1 MAKKHKPVPDRGDET
16 WGAVMTKPGLVLGT
30 VSYMS
35 PEQARGSE
43 VDERTDVWSLGVVLY
58 ELITGKPPFVG
69 VSPADVA
76 AAIIEVEPDP
86 IDSES
91 TDAPKRLSQIV
102 MRALAKEVD
111 GRYRSIAEMLDDLKN
126 VRNEIRS
133 NEPAPRSVAILP
145 FVNITG
151 DPRVSFFEFALAD
164 AVTTELANTGYLMV
178 RPSSAVAK
186 YVGRKVD
193 PIAIGN
199 ELNVD
204 AILAANFLVTET
216 RIRVTAQLI
225 DVPNK
230 KVLWGEQIDSEGNDI
245 LALQDTIT
253 HHIVEGLQCELET
266 TDECILLPA
275 TSNSM
280 AYVEYLRGRDQLRRY
295 MFHTVA
301 NENVEIAMQ
310 HFTRAIDLDPNFA
323 LAHSALATC
332 YLQRVL
338 KIFGSRQDLEN
349 AAKEFDRALEL
360 EPRLTDAR
368 AYRAFIMRLQGE
380 AQRSRDEMAKLRRDS
395 PNYFEVQYL
404 SAACYRFDGDYE
416 RAFACYEEMLRID
429 PTAQVSVHYC
439 RARIFW
445 YRGRYDLSFDELS
458 KARSIEPNH
467 PIVRFFHAIVTF
479 RSGEPAIAVEQIKR
493 IFATYPCEGFRPYL
507 AICLSALG
515 DFDAAR
521 RELTE
526 ESEKIAEV
534 DPDVAYWVATAHLMA
549 GRKDEAL
556 KWLEQSIFLGNHNRS
571 AFETDKIWMPM
582 HGDSRYD
589 RLLSGLKYSYN

>member
-1 MAKKHKPVPDRGDET
+1 
-16 WGAVMTKPGLVLGT
+16 
-30 VSYMS
+30 
-35 PEQARGSE
+35 
-43 VDERTDVWSLGVVLY
+43 
-58 ELITGKPPFVG
+58 
-69 VSPADVA
+69 
-76 AAIIEVEPDP
+76 
-86 IDSES
+86 
-91 TDAPKRLSQIV
+91 
-102 MRALAKEVD
+102 
-111 GRYRSIAEMLDDLKN
+111 
-126 VRNEIRS
+126 
-133 NEPAPRSVAILP
+133 
-145 FVNITG
+145 
-151 DPRVSFFEFALAD
+151 VSFFEFALAD

-204 AILAANFLVTET
+204 AILAANFLVTGK

-230 KVLWGEQIDSEGNDI
+230 KVLWGEQIDSEGSDI

-253 HHIVEGLQCELET
+253 HRIVEGLQCELET
-266 TDECILLPA
+266 TGDECVLLPA
-275 TSNSM
+275 TSNSL

-310 HFTRAIDLDPNFA
+310 HFNRAIELDPNFA

-332 YLQRVL
+332 YVQRVL

-380 AQRSRDEMAKLRRDS
+380 AQRSRDELAKLRRDS

-429 PTAQVSVHYC
+429 PTAQVAVHYC
-439 RARIFW
+439 RARIYW
-445 YRGRYDLSFDELS
+445 YRGRYDLSFDELNR
-458 KARSIEPNH
+458 ARTIEPNH
-467 PIVRFFHAIVTF
+467 PILRFFHAIVTF

-556 KWLEQSIFLGNHNRS
+556 KWLEHSIFLGNHNLA
-571 AFETDKIWMPM
+571 AFETDKTWMPM
-582 HGDSRYD
+582 HGDARYD